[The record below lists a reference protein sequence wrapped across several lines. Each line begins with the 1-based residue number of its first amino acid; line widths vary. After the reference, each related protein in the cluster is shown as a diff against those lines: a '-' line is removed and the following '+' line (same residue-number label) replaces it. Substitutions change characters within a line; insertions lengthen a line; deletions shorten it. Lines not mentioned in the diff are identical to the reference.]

1 MRTVKWVVLLLVLS
15 PSLSLAED
23 KPNPDALKKAYDD
36 ALVQLKAAQDS
47 KNALAKQNA
56 DLVKEVDE
64 LKKQLAGAGAQIQD
78 LRRQVADND
87 EKNFELRSFYAAWKS
102 FLRLHP
108 DLTVRWKLFLSDD
121 ALSAPQEPFR
131 LIDPNWLLFDPQV
144 SVSPE

>member
-1 MRTVKWVVLLLVLS
+1 MRTFKWVVLLLLVS
-15 PSLSLAED
+15 PSLSPAED
-23 KPNPDALKKAYDD
+23 KPNPEALKKAYDD

-56 DLVKEVDE
+56 ELVKQVDE

-87 EKNFELRSFYAAWKS
+87 EKTFELRSLYAAWKT

-108 DLTVRWKLFLSDD
+108 ELTIRWKLFLSED
-121 ALSAPQEPFR
+121 ALSTPQEPLR
-131 LIDPNWLLFDPQV
+131 QIDPNWLLLDPQV
-144 SVSPE
+144 SASPD